1 MGKNVLYYPGA
12 TTMSLLPSVGD
23 GNCYYILT
31 EDCAYGSKYFKS
43 GNMCFCSE
51 RSYLR
56 SFADRPSARFLKV
69 VMLDDGSTVTVNV
82 EILQP
87 VRKEVA
93 ALLLG
98 IGGPSERLDCFLERL
113 SLEAALQ
120 AVPGQKVT
128 AEIDRQHFPGVVR
141 YVGSIHKSASAAL
154 SPVFFGVELQG
165 EGENRG
171 RSDGSYHGTEYFKC
185 KPGCGIFLPLS
196 RVQFTP
202 APGDGYGK
210 QKPKLDAEEAVPV
223 KVGDAVSFYVDEVLT
238 KGIAMAV
245 YREGSQ
251 WFVKV
256 CPEEEGTTD
265 IFREIPIDSVVK
277 ENLLSQSVFS
287 TFESDV
293 GLGHSKQMKRQA
305 SESGEEGESGN
316 PPLEVNSMV
325 QITLDKGNQVF
336 GIIRWLGYLPQIK
349 HKMAGVEL
357 DEDKGVTAGE
367 WLGKYYFH
375 CAPKRG
381 LFVKLQSCQPDVRFQ
396 CSRGGDLNLVDDGGR
411 EALPHAPVSFPPLRD
426 EEAVSVLRGR
436 MKGIQ
441 GHCNSCYVDAALFS
455 LFSCTSVLD
464 SMLFTPFTLCDRN
477 VQDILREE
485 IVNPLRKTGFVK
497 ARSVMHL
504 REQLTEKGK
513 CSSFTNAEKDP
524 EEFLSLIMQ
533 KILGIE
539 PLLKLQS
546 GGHEGLD
553 CYCYQIIMDK
563 QEDLVVPDVQQLVE
577 HSFLTYDQKLVEIPS
592 CFIIQMPRF
601 GKEYKMFSKIIPS
614 LELDITDL
622 LLDSPRE
629 CCVCGDVATLE
640 CSGCFKDKIFA
651 PTGLK
656 QFCGT
661 CSKQV
666 HSHYRRRAHKP
677 TRLRV
682 PEEFQ
687 CRSPQGSQRVP
698 REKMELF
705 AVLCIETSHYVSFVK
720 YGPENEHWM
729 FFDSM
734 ADRHGDENGF
744 NIPTVTLCPEVAKY
758 LDLPL
763 AVLALEQP
771 RDMDGVAKRLFCDAY
786 MYMYQSK
793 KMALYK

>member
-1 MGKNVLYYPGA
+1 
-12 TTMSLLPSVGD
+12 MSLLPSVGD

-31 EDCAYGSKYFKS
+31 EGCAYGSKYFQA

-56 SFADRPSARFLKV
+56 NFADMPPTCFLRV
-69 VMLDDGSTVTVNV
+69 IMLDDSSTVTVNV

-87 VRKEVA
+87 VRKEMA
-93 ALLLG
+93 TFLLG
-98 IGGPSERLDCFLERL
+98 VSSHNERLNCFLERVN
-113 SLEAALQ
+113 LEAALK
-120 AVPGQKVT
+120 AVPGQRVMV
-128 AEIDRQHFPGVVR
+128 EVDRQHFPAVIR
-141 YVGSIHKSASAAL
+141 YIGSVHKSTSAPL
-154 SPVFFGVELQG
+154 SPFFVGVELQG

-171 RSDGSYHGTEYFKC
+171 RSDGSYLGIEYFKC
-185 KPGCGIFLPLS
+185 KPNCGVFLPFS
-196 RVQFTP
+196 RIQFVP
-202 APGDGYGK
+202 MLDNDHGK
-210 QKPKLDAEEAVPV
+210 QKPKVDAEEMVPV
-223 KVGDAVSFYVDEVLT
+223 RVGDAVSFCVDGVRR
-238 KGIAMAV
+238 KGVAMAV
-245 YREGSQ
+245 YREGAQ

-265 IFREIPIDSVVK
+265 IFREIPMDSVVK
-277 ENLLSQSVFS
+277 EDFHSQSLFPP
-287 TFESDV
+287 FESDMGV
-293 GLGHSKQMKRQA
+293 EHSKQMKQQR
-305 SESGEEGESGN
+305 SESGEECEGVN
-316 PPLEVNSMV
+316 PSLEVNSMV
-325 QITLDKGNQVF
+325 QITLDKGNQVS
-336 GIIRWLGYLPQIK
+336 GIIRWLGYLPHTK

-381 LFVKLQSCQPDVRFQ
+381 IFVKLQSCQPDVRFQ
-396 CSRGGDLNLVDDGGR
+396 CPRSRDLSLVDYR
-411 EALPHAPVSFPPLRD
+411 EQEDVPHTPLSFPPLRN
-426 EEAVSVLRGR
+426 EEAVHVLRGR

-441 GHCNSCYVDAALFS
+441 GHCNSCYMDAALFS

-464 SMLFTPFTLCDRN
+464 SMLFTPFQLCDRN
-477 VQDILREE
+477 VQNILRDE
-485 IVNPLRKTGFVK
+485 IVNPLRKSGAQK
-497 ARSVMHL
+497 
-504 REQLTEKGK
+504 EQ
-513 CSSFTNAEKDP
+513 
-524 EEFLSLIMQ
+524 
-533 KILGIE
+533 
-539 PLLKLQS
+539 
-546 GGHEGLD
+546 D
-553 CYCYQIIMDK
+553 CYCYQIFMDK

-577 HSFLTYDQKLVEIPS
+577 HSFLSSDLKLVEIPS

-629 CCVCGDVATLE
+629 CCVCGDIATLE
-640 CSGCFKDKIFA
+640 CSQCFKDKMFS

-666 HSHYRRRAHKP
+666 HSHYRRNTHKP

-682 PEEFQ
+682 PEEFRQ
-687 CRSPQGSQRVP
+687 RSSRGSQQVP

-734 ADRHGDENGF
+734 ADRHGGESGF

-763 AVLALEQP
+763 AMLALEQP

>member
-1 MGKNVLYYPGA
+1 M
-12 TTMSLLPSVGD
+12 TMSLLPSVGD

-31 EDCAYGSKYFKS
+31 EDCAYGSKYFQA
-43 GNMCFCSE
+43 GNMCFCTE

-56 SFADRPSARFLKV
+56 NFADVPPARFLRV
-69 VMLDDGSTVTVNV
+69 IMLDDSSTVTINV
-82 EILQP
+82 GILQP
-87 VRKEVA
+87 VREEMA
-93 ALLLG
+93 AFLLS
-98 IGGPSERLDCFLERL
+98 ISSHNERLNCFLERM
-113 SLEAALQ
+113 SLEAAVQ
-120 AVPGQKVT
+120 AVPGQRVVV
-128 AEIDRQHFPGVVR
+128 EVDRQHFPGVIR
-141 YVGSIHKSASAAL
+141 YVGSIQKSTLTAL
-154 SPVFFGVELQG
+154 SPFFFGVELQG

-171 RSDGSYHGTEYFKC
+171 HSDGSYLGTEYFKC
-185 KPGCGIFLPLS
+185 KPNCGIFLPFS
-196 RVQFTP
+196 RIQFIPTL
-202 APGDGYGK
+202 DNDHGK
-210 QKPKLDAEEAVPV
+210 QKPKVDAEEVVPV
-223 KVGDAVSFYVDEVLT
+223 KVGDAVSFYVDNVRR

-245 YREGSQ
+245 YREGTQ

-265 IFREIPIDSVVK
+265 IFREIPMDAVVK
-277 ENLLSQSVFS
+277 EDLHSQSLFPP
-287 TFESDV
+287 FESDMGV
-293 GLGHSKQMKRQA
+293 EHSKQMKQQI
-305 SESGEEGESGN
+305 GESGDECEGVN
-316 PPLEVNSMV
+316 PSLEVNSMV
-325 QITLDKGNQVF
+325 QITLDKGNQVS
-336 GIIRWLGYLPQIK
+336 GIIRWLGYLPHTK

-381 LFVKLQSCQPDVRFQ
+381 IFVKLQSCQPDVRFQ
-396 CSRGGDLNLVDDGGR
+396 CSRNRDLNLVDYR
-411 EALPHAPVSFPPLRD
+411 EQEDVPHAPLSFPPLRN
-426 EEAVSVLRGR
+426 EEAVHILRGR

-441 GHCNSCYVDAALFS
+441 GHCNSCYMDAALFS

-464 SMLFTPFTLCDRN
+464 SMLFTPFPLCDRN
-477 VQDILREE
+477 VQNILRDE
-485 IVNPLRKTGFVK
+485 IVNPLRKNGFVM

-504 REQLTEKGK
+504 REQLTEKGQ

-524 EEFLSLIMQ
+524 EEFLNLIMHQ
-533 KILGIE
+533 VLGIE
-539 PLLKLQS
+539 PLLRLQS
-546 GGHEGLD
+546 GAQKEQD
-553 CYCYQIIMDK
+553 CYCYQIFMDK

-577 HSFLTYDQKLVEIPS
+577 HSFLSSDLKLVEIPS

-629 CCVCGDVATLE
+629 CCVCSDVATWE
-640 CSGCFKDKIFA
+640 CSNCFKDKMFS

-656 QFCGT
+656 QFCST

-666 HSHYRRRAHKP
+666 HSHYRRKTHKP

-682 PEEFQ
+682 PEEF
-687 CRSPQGSQRVP
+687 RSRSSRGSQQVP

-734 ADRHGDENGF
+734 ADRHGGENGF

-763 AVLALEQP
+763 AMLALQQP

>member
-1 MGKNVLYYPGA
+1 
-12 TTMSLLPSVGD
+12 MSLPPSVGD

-31 EDCAYGSKYFKS
+31 EGCAYGSKYFPPGS
-43 GNMCFCSE
+43 LCFCSE

-56 SFADRPSARFLKV
+56 SFADRPAARFLKV
-69 VMLDDGSTVTVNV
+69 VVLDDGSAVAVAV
-82 EILQP
+82 AILQP
-87 VRKEVA
+87 VRREVA

-98 IGGPSERLDCFLERL
+98 IGGPSERLDSFLERL

-120 AVPGQKVT
+120 AGPGQKVT
-128 AEIDRQHFPGVVR
+128 VEIERQHFPGVIR
-141 YVGSIHKSASAAL
+141 YVGSIHKSPSAAL

-171 RSDGSYHGTEYFKC
+171 RSDGSYQGTEYFRC
-185 KPGCGIFLPLS
+185 KPSCGIFLPFS
-196 RVQFTP
+196 RIRFTP
-202 APGDGYGK
+202 GPDNEPGK
-210 QKPKLDAEEAVPV
+210 QKPKVEAEEGVPV
-223 KVGDAVSFYVDEVLT
+223 KVGDAVSFYVDEVLR

-265 IFREIPIDSVVK
+265 IFREIPLDSVVK
-277 ENLLSQSVFS
+277 ENLISQSVFP
-287 TFESDV
+287 TFESDL
-293 GLGHSKQMKRQA
+293 GLGHSKQPKQPA
-305 SESGEEGESGN
+305 SESGEEGEGGK

-325 QITLDKGNQVF
+325 QITLDKGNPVF

-349 HKMAGVEL
+349 HKMAG

-396 CSRGGDLNLVDDGGR
+396 SSRGSDLNLVEDSEH
-411 EALPHAPVSFPPLRD
+411 EALPHAPASFPPLRNED
-426 EEAVSVLRGR
+426 AVSVLRGR

-441 GHCNSCYVDAALFS
+441 GHCNSCYMDAALFS

-477 VQDILREE
+477 VQEILREE

-553 CYCYQIIMDK
+553 CYCYQIFMDK

-614 LELDITDL
+614 LELDVTDL

-640 CSGCFKDKIFA
+640 CSGCFKDKMFA

-656 QFCGT
+656 QFCST

-666 HSHYRRRAHKP
+666 HSHYRRRTHKP
-677 TRLRV
+677 TRLHV

>member
-1 MGKNVLYYPGA
+1 VCYQPAGADYMKAMDKNLRAP
-12 TTMSLLPSVGD
+12 TMNLPPSVGD

-31 EDCAYGSKYFKS
+31 EGCTYGSKYFPPGS
-43 GNMCFCSE
+43 LCCCSE

-69 VMLDDGSTVTVNV
+69 FMLDEGSTVTVTV

-87 VRKEVA
+87 VRREVA

-98 IGGPSERLDCFLERL
+98 IGGPSERLDSFLERL

-120 AVPGQKVT
+120 AGPGQKVT
-128 AEIDRQHFPGVVR
+128 VEIERQHFPGVIR
-141 YVGSIHKSASAAL
+141 YVGSIHKSPLAA
-154 SPVFFGVELQG
+154 FG
-165 EGENRG
+165 NRG

-185 KPGCGIFLPLS
+185 KPGCGIFLPFS
-196 RVQFTP
+196 RIRF
-202 APGDGYGK
+202 APGLENEPGK
-210 QKPKLDAEEAVPV
+210 QKPKVETEEGVPV
-223 KVGDAVSFYVDEVLT
+223 KVGDAVSFYVDEVLR

-265 IFREIPIDSVVK
+265 IFREIPLDSVVK
-277 ENLLSQSVFS
+277 ENLISQSVFP
-287 TFESDV
+287 TFGPDV
-293 GLGHSKQMKRQA
+293 GLGHSKQPKRQA

-396 CSRGGDLNLVDDGGR
+396 SSRGSDLNLVEDSER
-411 EALPHAPVSFPPLRD
+411 EALPHAPVSFPPLRNED
-426 EEAVSVLRGR
+426 AVSVLRGR

-441 GHCNSCYVDAALFS
+441 GHCNSCYMDAALFS

-477 VQDILREE
+477 VQEILREE

-553 CYCYQIIMDK
+553 CYCYQIFMDK

-614 LELDITDL
+614 LELDITD
-622 LLDSPRE
+622 PA

-640 CSGCFKDKIFA
+640 CSGCFKDKMFA

-656 QFCGT
+656 QFCST

-666 HSHYRRRAHKP
+666 HSHYRRRTHKP
-677 TRLRV
+677 TRLHV